1 MTSDMSADDCLAGG
15 GQMGAVMRSVDWSK
29 TAAGPVESW
38 SPTFRV
44 MLRTLLVNG
53 QPMVLWWGPSF
64 IQFYNDAFW
73 PALGAKHPR
82 AMGQPASECWAEIWP
97 TLRPLIETP
106 FAGGESTAI
115 ADLVL
120 AITRHELVPAGETH
134 WTFACSRVPDDTAPG
149 GIGGVLAT
157 VNQVT
162 AKVVGERFTAV
173 ANARASEQIETILDS
188 ITDQFFA
195 FDSAWRYTYLNRHA
209 AEQIRCLGMDP
220 ESLIGQTLW
229 ETFPEVPNQ
238 QSFRRAMTERV
249 PVVDELFY
257 PPLDEWV
264 ENHIY
269 PDADG
274 GIVVFQRYI
283 TGRKR
288 TESALRASEE
298 RFRRY
303 FELGL
308 IGMAITSP
316 DRGCVEVNDE
326 LCRILGYERE
336 ELLRIS
342 WADITHP
349 EDLAA
354 DLATF
359 DRVIAGEIDRY
370 SIDKRW
376 IRKDGR
382 IVHSIMAAQCA
393 RRSDG
398 TVEYFVALVQDI
410 TERKRAEE
418 NLRRSEASLAEA
430 RDELARIMRVTTMG
444 ELAASIAHEVNQP
457 LTAVITSAHACARWL
472 AGEPPNLPEATSA
485 VVQIVRDANR
495 ATEVIARIRTFFQR
509 GTAQA
514 AVDLNE
520 VISEVIAMVKEEI
533 RSQGVALVIAA
544 RPDLPPMMGDRI
556 ELQQVVLNLVM
567 NALEAMGTVAEGT
580 RMLAIEVGWDGRH
593 ALRVA
598 VRDSGTGVPDDDR
611 DRIFDAFHT
620 TKPLGIGMGLTISRS
635 IVETHGGRL
644 WASPND
650 GPGTTFQFTLPV

>member
-1 MTSDMSADDCLAGG
+1 MSADDCLAGG
-15 GQMGAVMRSVDWSK
+15 GQMGAVMRSIDWSK

-38 SPTFRV
+38 SPTLRV

-64 IQFYNDAFW
+64 VQFYNDAFR

-82 AMGQPASECWAEIWP
+82 AMGQPASECWAQIWP
-97 TLRPLIETP
+97 TLGPLIKTP
-106 FAGGESTAI
+106 FGGGESTAT
-115 ADLVL
+115 ADLPL
-120 AITRHELVPAGETH
+120 AITRHELVPAEETH
-134 WTFACSRVPDDTAPG
+134 WTFACSRVPDDTAPR

-157 VNQVT
+157 VNQIT
-162 AKVVGERFTAV
+162 AKVVGERFPAV
-173 ANARASEQIETILDS
+173 ANARASEQMETILDS

-209 AEQIRCLGMDP
+209 AGQIRSLGLDP

-229 ETFPEVPNQ
+229 ETFTEVPNQ

-249 PVVDELFY
+249 LVVDEHFY

-269 PDADG
+269 PGADG

-316 DRGCVEVNDE
+316 DKGCVEVNDE

-349 EDLAA
+349 DDLAA

-370 SIDKRW
+370 SMDKRW

-382 IVHSIMAAQCA
+382 IVHSIMAAECV

-398 TVEYFVALVQDI
+398 TVDYFVALVQDI
-410 TERKRAEE
+410 TERKRSEE

-430 RDELARIMRVTTMG
+430 RDELARIMRITTMG

-485 VVQIVRDANR
+485 VVRIARDANR
-495 ATEVIARIRTFFQR
+495 AAEVIARIRTFFRR
-509 GTAQA
+509 GTTQA
-514 AVDLNE
+514 VVDLNE

-533 RSQGVALVIAA
+533 RSQSVSLVIAPRA
-544 RPDLPPMMGDRI
+544 DLPPMMGDRVG
-556 ELQQVVLNLVM
+556 LQQVVLNLVM
-567 NALEAMGTVAEGT
+567 NALEAMGAVAEGARILT
-580 RMLAIEVGWDGRH
+580 IEVGWHGRH

-598 VRDSGTGVPDDDR
+598 VRDSGTGVTDDDR

-635 IVETHGGRL
+635 IVEAHGGRL